1 MEVSSMLLSHKDILT
16 CESDMQASL
25 SREFPYSLPA
35 KFCVTFSILIYDKCQ
50 IPHFHAQ
57 TIFLH
62 YNRKIMGVPVWTID
76 QVSFAANEPLA
87 LIC

>member
-1 MEVSSMLLSHKDILT
+1 MFLT

-25 SREFPYSLPA
+25 SREFPYSLPD
-35 KFCVTFSILIYDKCQ
+35 KFCVTFSILIFDTWQ
-50 IPHFHAQ
+50 IPHPHAQ
-57 TIFLH
+57 TIFIH
-62 YNRKIMGVPVWTID
+62 YNRKIMGFPVWSID